1 MFGKLRT
8 VHWLAIVAALAA
20 IWWWSGRSSPQARQ
34 RTFRD
39 RLLQVD
45 TSAVTGFTL
54 VPALFKGLPPL
65 HFQRVGTGWR
75 MRMGADSSDVEAEA
89 VRDVLGTV
97 ADMRTI
103 QLAGQAES
111 VAARYDLTDSTADRL
126 TLRTATGTVEL
137 WVGTGGQGEM
147 ATTAVRLP
155 QDQEVY
161 TVAGALGK
169 AADRTYGD
177 WLPKRLVVGDPRNW
191 TDLTFRFP
199 NDSSYALE
207 RNGDHWAINGVRTD
221 STRTWRFLLSLAKA
235 RGQEAA
241 DPRDTLVAI
250 PGYRVTVTD
259 TTRPDPMVVT
269 VYLVPQEQRFIVRS
283 SLHPQVV
290 MPFDPRTEIPRMF
303 RPPVSF
309 MRPPQ

>member
-1 MFGKLRT
+1 M
-8 VHWLAIVAALAA
+8 
-20 IWWWSGRSSPQARQ
+20 
-34 RTFRD
+34 
-39 RLLQVD
+39 RL
-45 TSAVTGFTL
+45 
-54 VPALFKGLPPL
+54 
-65 HFQRVGTGWR
+65 GT
-75 MRMGADSSDVEAEA
+75 DSSEVEAEA

-103 QLAGQAES
+103 QFAGQAES
-111 VAARYDLTDSTADRL
+111 VAARYDLTDSSADRL
-126 TLRTATGTVEL
+126 TLRTPQGPVEL
-137 WVGTGGQGEM
+137 WVGAGGLGEG

-155 QDQEVY
+155 QDQDVY
-161 TVAGALGK
+161 TVAGGLGK
-169 AADRTYGD
+169 AADLTYGG
-177 WLPKRLVVGDPRNW
+177 WLPKRLVAGDPQHW
-191 TDLTFRFP
+191 TRITFRFP

-207 RNGDHWAINGVRTD
+207 RTGDHWSISGVRTD
-221 STRTWRFLLSLAKA
+221 STRTWRFLRSLSRA

-309 MRPPQ
+309 MHPPG